1 MSLRMIDFDTD
12 VEPAQSAQQEAYCH
26 IRRQILSGVLQPG
39 HRINLAEI
47 AQSLSISRMPIRDAL
62 RQLDT
67 EGLVVMR
74 PNRGATVVDLTPDEA
89 EEYFEIRAALEA
101 LSAGLA
107 APVLSKGDID
117 NLAVA
122 KDRMNQVQNDQAQ
135 WIIQH
140 RRFHSLIQHVSGR
153 PNLTREIARVTDM
166 LTPCIGTYL
175 AENGFRIFSDY
186 SHDVLF
192 SALCSGDAAIAEN
205 ATRSHVLLTGRDVVR
220 TMRERG
226 RRETGSVANLA
237 V

>member
-1 MSLRMIDFDTD
+1 MSSRTIDFETD
-12 VEPAQSAQQEAYCH
+12 AEPAQSAQQEAYCH
-26 IRRQILSGVLQPG
+26 IRRRILSGVLQPG

-62 RQLDT
+62 RQLDA

-101 LSAGLA
+101 LSSGLA
-107 APVLSKGDID
+107 APVLSKDDIE

-140 RRFHSLIQHVSGR
+140 RRFHRLIQQVSGR

-175 AENGFRIFSDY
+175 AENGFAIFTDY

-192 SALCSGDAAIAEN
+192 SALSSGDAGIAEN
-205 ATRSHVLLTGRDVVR
+205 ATRSHVLLIGRDVVR
-220 TMRERG
+220 SMREREQG
-226 RRETGSVANLA
+226 KIGSVAKLA